1 MKTISE
7 VFTKEYLAYLNRLSL
22 PWKQKVHNQTMNGQR
37 KSGAKGQSMEFSDFR
52 PYMPGDDLRRV
63 DKRSF
68 ARQEQLYTKVYLE
81 EKQAMVHLLLDASA
95 SMEGEKFWT
104 ASVLAASVAYV
115 AMKRNDWVKLFV
127 FSDGVTKVFQS
138 GQGQTNFPS
147 LLQFLEQISCGGK
160 TDLLRAAVQ
169 SIPRPKE
176 GICYVFSD
184 GFSQD
189 DPAKALQRLSH
200 ARQKLHLV
208 QVLTPEEA
216 APKMLGDFRLTDR
229 ETEAFLDLSI
239 DAVLL
244 ESYSQALRQFQGA
257 LRQSCEKS
265 GGRFVSMTTQKEYRA
280 WMQAIIG

>member
-1 MKTISE
+1 
-7 VFTKEYLAYLNRLSL
+7 
-22 PWKQKVHNQTMNGQR
+22 
-37 KSGAKGQSMEFSDFR
+37 MEFSDFR

-68 ARQEQLYTKVYLE
+68 ASQEQLYTKVYLE

-115 AMKRNDWVKLFV
+115 AMKRNDRVKLFV

-147 LLQFLEQISCGGK
+147 LVEFLEQISCGGK

-229 ETEAFLDLSI
+229 ETE
-239 DAVLL
+239 LL
-244 ESYSQALRQFQGA
+244 ELLTRFRNNHEIAEALQVRGSTLQKHFQNMFRKLGVTSRWEVMR
-257 LRQSCEKS
+257 LLLELDMRS
-265 GGRFVSMTTQKEYRA
+265 
-280 WMQAIIG
+280 